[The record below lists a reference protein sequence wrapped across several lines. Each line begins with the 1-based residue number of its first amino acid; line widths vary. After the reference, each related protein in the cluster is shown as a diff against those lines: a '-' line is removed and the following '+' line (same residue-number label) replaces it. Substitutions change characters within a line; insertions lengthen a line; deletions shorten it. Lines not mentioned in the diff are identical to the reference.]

1 MKQHEYDTNVE
12 QSEMN
17 GTGLVAT
24 ALQAIKEHSIYWARQ
39 RYRQA
44 DRRSVAQV

>member
-17 GTGLVAT
+17 GTGLVA
-24 ALQAIKEHSIYWARQ
+24 ASQLYWLRETLN
-39 RYRQA
+39 
-44 DRRSVAQV
+44 S